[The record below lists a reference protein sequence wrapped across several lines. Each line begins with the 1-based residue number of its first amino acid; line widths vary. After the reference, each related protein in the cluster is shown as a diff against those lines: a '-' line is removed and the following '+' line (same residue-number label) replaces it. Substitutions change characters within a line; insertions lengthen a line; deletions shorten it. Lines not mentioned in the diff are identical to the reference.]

1 MTITMDRE
9 AKAAINVTP
18 LIDVLLV
25 LLIIF
30 MLIAP
35 LAPHGLDA
43 AIPRQAKSD
52 ERPASSGGTV
62 VIKVQGEGMVR
73 LNHETMTIS
82 GLQQRLLSMV
92 KIGTSV
98 VFVQASRDLEYRH
111 VAAVVDV
118 ARGAGVGRVALM
130 TSRVE

>member
-1 MTITMDRE
+1 MTLAMDRN
-9 AKAAINVTP
+9 KAVINVTP

-35 LAPHGLDA
+35 LASHGLDA
-43 AIPRQAKSD
+43 TIPQQPTRFD
-52 ERPASSGGTV
+52 RPAPLAGPV
-62 VIKVQGEGMVR
+62 VITVQGDGMVL
-73 LNHETMTIS
+73 LNHEVMNIARLRDR
-82 GLQQRLLSMV
+82 LQSMV
-92 KIGTSV
+92 KIGTNV
-98 VFVQASRDLEYRH
+98 VFVQANRDLEYRH
-111 VAAVVDV
+111 VAAVVDM